1 MGFIDV
7 ILPWKF
13 NIYVRAVRAMY
24 VSSCWQGY
32 K

>member
-1 MGFIDV
+1 VGFIDV

-13 NIYVRAVRAMY
+13 NVYVGAVRVTC